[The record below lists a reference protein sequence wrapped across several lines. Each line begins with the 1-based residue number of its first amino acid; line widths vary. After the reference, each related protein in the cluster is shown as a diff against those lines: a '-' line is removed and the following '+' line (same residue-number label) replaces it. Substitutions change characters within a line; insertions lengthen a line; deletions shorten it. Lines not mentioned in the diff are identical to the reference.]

1 MASKRSVLRKIQLG
15 LVSSHPWTNAL
26 LGKNTEE
33 VVTAP
38 PVEVEAS
45 PVEVEASPVE
55 VEVVVEAFRTA
66 NPTLPK
72 NKRPT
77 ARKTRKTTK
86 RKKSS

>member
-33 VVTAP
+33 ALTAP
-38 PVEVEAS
+38 PVEVEA
-45 PVEVEASPVE
+45 PPVE
-55 VEVVVEAFRTA
+55 VEVAVEAFRTA

-86 RKKSS
+86 TKKSS

>member
-38 PVEVEAS
+38 PVEVEV
-45 PVEVEASPVE
+45 PPVE
-55 VEVVVEAFRTA
+55 VEVVVEACRTA

-86 RKKSS
+86 TKKSS

>member
-15 LVSSHPWTNAL
+15 LMPSHPWTNAL
-26 LGKNTEE
+26 VDKNTEE

-38 PVEVEAS
+38 
-45 PVEVEASPVE
+45 PVE

-66 NPTLPK
+66 NPILPK

-86 RKKSS
+86 TKKSS

>member
-38 PVEVEAS
+38 PVEVEA
-45 PVEVEASPVE
+45 PPVE

-86 RKKSS
+86 TKKSS